1 MARPRKSIFDQVL
14 AEAGL
19 EENLPPEQQTAHQT
33 EAPVAEASIEEPSE
47 EPVEEPLHEG
57 GVVEPPVE
65 TSTDMGEE
73 AIVPEEEHPM
83 PSPKASAILQKMFQ
97 PVFRVSSAESP
108 QAIEDMAPLT
118 ADERTMLLRSRLKE
132 VLCVP
137 KQKGQLPTLVRF
149 RQEGQVPLRAVI
161 VEIGEIELQ
170 KGWELYKSFGDNDPE
185 KYLLM
190 MYDLTQHEIPRLYR
204 TVAEMRLE

>member
-1 MARPRKSIFDQVL
+1 MARPKKSIFDQVL

-19 EENLPPEQQTAHQT
+19 EENLPPEQRTIFPQTD
-33 EAPVAEASIEEPSE
+33 APVAEVSAEEPKE
-47 EPVEEPLHEG
+47 ELSG
-57 GVVEPPVE
+57 GGFVEPPVE
-65 TSTDMGEE
+65 TSVDMGEE
-73 AIVPEEEHPM
+73 VIVPEKDLMEPPLTKEEALRRLGFEGIDIPE
-83 PSPKASAILQKMFQ
+83 PP
-97 PVFRVSSAESP
+97 R
-108 QAIEDMAPLT
+108 AIESMAPLS

-170 KGWELYKSFGDNDPE
+170 KGWELYKSFGDKDPE

-190 MYDLTQHEIPRLYR
+190 VYDLTQHEIPRLYR
-204 TVAEMRLE
+204 TVAETRLE

>member
-19 EENLPPEQQTAHQT
+19 EENLPPEQRAIHQT
-33 EAPVAEASIEEPSE
+33 EAPVAEVSAEEPSE
-47 EPVEEPLHEG
+47 EPVEETLHEG

-73 AIVPEEEHPM
+73 RVAPVEALVPTPEPEPRTACIAGEP
-83 PSPKASAILQKMFQ
+83 PRTI
-97 PVFRVSSAESP
+97 ES
-108 QAIEDMAPLT
+108 MAPLT
-118 ADERTMLLRSRLKE
+118 ADEKTAILRSRLKE

-149 RQEGQVPLRAVI
+149 RQGGQVPLRAVI
-161 VEIGEIELQ
+161 VEIGEMELL
-170 KGWELYKSFGDNDPE
+170 KGWELYKSFGDKDPE
-185 KYLLM
+185 RYLLM
-190 MYDLTQHEIPRLYR
+190 VYDLTQHEIPRLYR